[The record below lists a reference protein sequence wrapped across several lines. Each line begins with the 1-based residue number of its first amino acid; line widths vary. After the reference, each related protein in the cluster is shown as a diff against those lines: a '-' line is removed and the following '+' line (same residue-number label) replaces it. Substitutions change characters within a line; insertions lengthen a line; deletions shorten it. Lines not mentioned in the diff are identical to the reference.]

1 MRKKCALLFGFMG
14 LVVLLVGCEQP
25 AAIPTFTSAGT
36 TDVLFP
42 TATGTPTVEPTATA
56 VPTLTIEPSPEPT
69 ATTEPTATPTP
80 DGSQF
85 WVEMQD
91 PHYGVRFAVPCYWE
105 VNFPA
110 EYPESGSGISY
121 SIRNYSD
128 EYTLSFPRGTGLFE
142 AGGIKIDMSF
152 MNGPLWG
159 ADAGTSLSGFVTAL
173 YGGVPDINVLETEE
187 LTINDQRA
195 LRVTTEGTFG
205 TGQFYLFAVSDEVYL
220 LFGPNPEAVDD
231 PDVLGILNSIAVT
244 PDVAVAIPD
253 AVPEDP
259 PQGLLAPCM
268 GITELPPNPG
278 ALPEGCKALSFATVD
293 ELRSGLEAYLSAA
306 NTGGLA
312 YEYVN
317 EPFAVGLWQSE
328 GQEMS
333 RNEFFG
339 RLANSY
345 YRFQAESIAE
355 GKPSQL
361 TFTTDRDQFPPLM
374 DMPVEG
380 MVGPDVNIADVIYS
394 EGWGQDGKGAALIFL
409 AEDDCGKYYWHGL
422 IFSEGHFDK

>member
-1 MRKKCALLFGFMG
+1 MRKKCALLVSFMG
-14 LVVLLVGCEQP
+14 LVLLLVSCEQP
-25 AAIPTFTSAGT
+25 AAVPTFTTAGT
-36 TDVLFP
+36 TEALFP
-42 TATGTPTVEPTATA
+42 TATATPTSEPTATA
-56 VPTLTIEPSPEPT
+56 VPTPTIEPSPEPT

-91 PHYGVRFAVPCYWE
+91 PHYGVGFAVPCYWE

-110 EYPESGSGISY
+110 EYPERGSGISY
-121 SIRNYSD
+121 SIRNYTE
-128 EYTLSFPRGTGLFE
+128 EYALSFPRGEGVFE

-152 MNGPLWG
+152 MNGPFWG

-173 YGGVPDINVLETEE
+173 YSGVPDITVLETEE
-187 LTINDQRA
+187 QAINGQPA

-220 LFGPNPEAVDD
+220 LFGPNTEALDA
-231 PDVLGILNSIAVT
+231 PDVLHVLSSIALT
-244 PDVAVAIPD
+244 SEVAVAIPD

-268 GITELPPNPG
+268 GITELPPNPD
-278 ALPEGCKALSFATVD
+278 ALPAGCKALSFATLE
-293 ELRSGLEAYLSAA
+293 ELRSGLEAYLNVA

-328 GQEMS
+328 GQEMG

-355 GKPSQL
+355 GEPSQL
-361 TFTTDRDQFPPLM
+361 TFTTDRDEFPPM
-374 DMPVEG
+374 NGMPVEG
-380 MVGPDVNIADVIYS
+380 MFGPDVNIAEVIYS
-394 EGWGQDGKGAALIFL
+394 EGWGEHGDGAALIYL

-422 IFSEGHFDK
+422 IFSEGHFDM